1 MLTVIIYKKSS
12 QDFIDKYR
20 ALFEIYR
27 DQGDIAFC
35 FWDEHGT
42 DIASALPQLSSI
54 VRGERKWKA
63 IVALPMEE
71 SNHESGLENNV
82 FEAKKENPFDFF
94 CNAVAEPPVHESKIP
109 LIRLAQMLGGVPL
122 VNRHYENRMV
132 EETDSEEG
140 GGENNRIYR
149 KRLKVE
155 RRESDYYLDE
165 QQKIWNIINDKY
177 SFTCEKPTYLYLF
190 VAREPQDIEIPLV
203 TDTEVMNRHEN
214 DSSLFWYRNRYPAKA
229 RFLVQDCSTNG
240 NAHFYEDRF
249 AFWMTVLVL
258 ALNDLPTGT
267 LEAYKLYNVK
277 SAVDW
282 EKLHQLFSDYYNRLD
297 GAKLS
302 ASRQIIEL
310 KKSVQFTGELEELPF
325 YHIDIPVD
333 FEKTKEKGLYIS
345 TKNIGLSGNCPIE
358 EEPWFCREVRLRNQK
373 LDKIYRSTRRVL
385 DRSCYT
391 ARLSSRVLD
400 EEIHDLDE
408 YQFEEMK
415 EELSE
420 LERDIL
426 ITSINSVFPVKVYTD
441 ALDRAEKS
449 AVTSMKKR
457 MYRKKTILAGG
468 LALVVYLAGF
478 LPDIVYQIIN
488 GNALLPVLGISLLG
502 CGIMAI
508 VSMCCLFHFRLVIQM
523 KIQDFNGMINN
534 FLSGVRGSGDKFS
547 NYLSKVASYMRG
559 KYMLQALERKSI
571 VSNEGII
578 MLTRHVEHLR
588 AQMDIISNWLKEF
601 ERSPLPDM
609 GEAGRSYID
618 FDFDIPPEKNRQ
630 YFLQLDGFNLTVDA
644 LDGEKIS
651 IPYPFV
657 KGIEVKRE
665 RLYEENNLM
674 RKSHGEREK
683 K

>member
-12 QDFIDKYR
+12 QEFIDKYR
-20 ALFEIYR
+20 GLFEIYR
-27 DQGDIAFC
+27 DKGDIAFC

-42 DIASALPQLSSI
+42 DISSALPQLTSI
-54 VRGERKWKA
+54 VGGERKWKA

-71 SNHESGLENNV
+71 LNSESDIETDIFDV
-82 FEAKKENPFDFF
+82 KKDNPFDYI
-94 CNAVAEPPVHESKIP
+94 CNAEAEPPVHESKIP

-122 VNRHYENRMV
+122 VNRHYENRMM
-132 EETDSEEG
+132 EETDFEEDG
-140 GGENNRIYR
+140 KGKKIYK

-155 RRESDYYLDE
+155 RKESEAYLDD
-165 QQKIWNIINDKY
+165 QQILWDEINNKY

-190 VAREPQDIEIPLV
+190 AAREPREIEIPVV
-203 TDTEVMNRHEN
+203 TDIEVMNRHEN

-229 RFLVQDCSTNG
+229 RFLVQDCSKNE
-240 NAHFYEDRF
+240 NAYFYEDRF
-249 AFWMTVLVL
+249 SFWMTVLVL
-258 ALNDLPTGT
+258 ALNDFPTGT
-267 LEAYKLYNVK
+267 LEAYKLYNVR
-277 SAVDW
+277 SVVDL
-282 EKLHQLFSDYYNRLD
+282 EKLHRLFSDYYNRLD

-333 FEKTKEKGLYIS
+333 LKEIKGKDLYIS
-345 TKNIGLSGNCPIE
+345 GKDIGLSGNCPVE
-358 EEPWFCREVRLRNQK
+358 EEPWFRQEVRQKNQM
-373 LDKIYRSTRRVL
+373 LEKIYRSTRRIL
-385 DRSCYT
+385 DRASFS
-391 ARLSSRVLD
+391 ARLSAKVLD

-420 LERDIL
+420 MEREIL
-426 ITSINSVFPVKVYTD
+426 ITGSSSVLPLKVYTD

-457 MYRKKTILAGG
+457 MYRKKTILACGFA
-468 LALVVYLAGF
+468 LAVYLAGF
-478 LPDIVYQIIN
+478 LPDIVYQMID
-488 GNALLPVLGISLLG
+488 GNALLPVLCMSLFG

-508 VSMCCLFHFRLVIQM
+508 VCLCCLFHFRLIIMM
-523 KIQDFNGMINN
+523 KIHDYNGMITN

-547 NYLSKVASYMRG
+547 KYLSKIASYMRG
-559 KYMLQALERKSI
+559 RYMLQALERKSI

-578 MLTRHVEHLR
+578 MLTKHVEHLR
-588 AQMDIISNWLKEF
+588 AQMDIISNWLKDF

-630 YFLQLDGFNLTVDA
+630 YFLQLDNFTLTVHA
-644 LDGEKIS
+644 LGGEKIS
-651 IPYPFV
+651 VPYPFV
-657 KGIEVKRE
+657 TGLEIKRE
-665 RLYEENNLM
+665 WLYEENNILK
-674 RKSHGEREK
+674 KSRGEREK